1 MSQPPKLLRHT
12 ASPPGSRATPDAME
26 HPAHGSGVA
35 ALTLGDRLAL
45 AVAAAAN
52 DWVIERYDKRRRS
65 A

>member
-1 MSQPPKLLRHT
+1 
-12 ASPPGSRATPDAME
+12 ME
-26 HPAHGSGVA
+26 DPAHGSGVA
-35 ALTLGDRLAL
+35 ALTFGDRLAL